1 MADNDQD
8 LKLLLQIRQARL
20 NRQSRVCK
28 AAQQALQGKQSER
41 ESLHHKMEEEEHKYQ
56 DQHTKQINTFI
67 GRNSDLRGLIE
78 LKERE
83 QTFLMHR
90 HKMTRE
96 GDVLFQQIQQSRT
109 SYLQEKDKLNEME
122 KAKIKIEELIQMDWT

>member
-1 MADNDQD
+1 MADIDND
-8 LKLLLQIRQARL
+8 LKLLLRIRQARM
-20 NRQSRVCK
+20 NRQNRVLK
-28 AAQQALQGKQSER
+28 AAHLVLQNKVQEKTELENTMSKEECEYQVHHSRQIGTFLGR
-41 ESLHHKMEEEEHKYQ
+41 E
-56 DQHTKQINTFI
+56 
-67 GRNSDLRGLIE
+67 SDLRGLIE

-96 GDVLFQQIQQSRT
+96 GDVLFEQIQQSRT

-122 KAKIKIEELIQMDWT
+122 KAKIKIEELLQVDWT

>member
-28 AAQQALQGKQSER
+28 AAQQALQGKQNER
-41 ESLHHKMEEEEHKYQ
+41 ESLHQKMEEEEHKYH
-56 DQHTKQINTFI
+56 DQHTRQINTFI

-90 HKMTRE
+90 HEMTRE
-96 GDVLFQQIQQSRT
+96 GDALFQQIQQSRT
-109 SYLQEKDKLNEME
+109 SYLQERDKLNEME